1 MEQLIQPY
9 GFTTKL
15 ELTDTCWREV
25 REKPFDIYGLY
36 RPYEEGVFRRLPAD
50 VAEATSSAVASLARN
65 TAGGRVRF
73 CTDSEYV
80 AIHAIL
86 PQMGAMSHFAF
97 TGSIGFDLY
106 IYEGTQYYF
115 YGSFRPGI
123 DPSVKM
129 MENVVRFPNRKLR
142 QLMIHFPLYSS
153 VENLYIGLQKDAVV
167 DHGLRYRFDK
177 PVVYYG
183 SSITQGGCA
192 SRPGTSY
199 QSIIS
204 IDRDCD
210 FINLGFSGAGKA
222 EPAIRS
228 YIASLDMSV
237 FVMDYDHNAPT
248 MEHLKNT
255 HETFYREVR
264 AAHPDLPIVFVT
276 APETQWYL
284 QMDAERAQRHVLGR
298 EIIFETYMKAFREG
312 DLLVRFIDG
321 DTLFEGRH
329 HDICTVDGCH
339 PTDAG
344 FIRMADKIG
353 HVVGSLLR

>member
-1 MEQLIQPY
+1 MEKVIQPY

-15 ELTDTCWREV
+15 ELEDVRFREV
-25 REKPFDIYGLY
+25 REEPFDIYGLY
-36 RPYEEGVFRRLPAD
+36 DARSEGVFRRLPED
-50 VAEATSSAVASLARN
+50 VAKATSPAVAGLSVH
-65 TAGGRVRF
+65 TAGGRIRF

-80 AIHAIL
+80 AIHAVM
-86 PQMGAMSHFAF
+86 PVMGAMSHFAF
-97 TGSIGFDLY
+97 TGSAGFDLY
-106 IYEGTQYYF
+106 IWEGSRYYF
-115 YGSFRPGI
+115 FNSFRPGI
-123 DPSVKM
+123 DPSAKM
-129 MENVVRFPNRKLR
+129 MENIVHLPGRKLR
-142 QLMIHFPLYSS
+142 QIMIHFPLYSS
-153 VENLYIGLQKDAVV
+153 VEKLYIGLQEDAIV

-210 FINLGFSGAGKA
+210 FINLGFSGSARA
-222 EPAIRS
+222 EPAIRQ

-237 FVMDYDHNAPT
+237 FVLDYDHNAPT
-248 MEHLKNT
+248 MEHLRDT

-284 QMDAERAQRHVLGR
+284 QMDAERAQRHVIGR
-298 EIIFETYMKAFREG
+298 EIIFETYMKAFHEG
-312 DLLVRFIDG
+312 DLNVRFIDG
-321 DTLFEGRH
+321 DTLFEGNH

-344 FIRMADKIG
+344 FLRMADKIG